1 MSKKMVTITCKSIV
15 LLTNAVNETVRYLEQ
30 YGLNT
35 NIVALEQDDKG
46 KYFAC
51 IVYECGELEKYF
63 RYSVYEL
70 DYSDIRESKLNNYD
84 DFIDPEFGEEDSGI
98 LKEELDRENKEKL
111 GKNEA
116 GRVINPLAKELL
128 TTTGNSIDL
137 TEDLM
142 NKKGGNGLYEKS
154 NMSPGK
160 PNMNTRRPGMKW
172 DI

>member
-15 LLTNAVNETVRYLEQ
+15 LLTNAINETVRYLEQ

-70 DYSDIRESKLNNYD
+70 DYSDIRGSRIDDYD
-84 DFIDPEFGEEDSGI
+84 DFIDPEYGEEDSGI
-98 LKEELDRENKEKL
+98 LKEEMDRENKERL

-142 NKKGGNGLYEKS
+142 NKKGGKGLYEKS

-160 PNMNTRRPGMKW
+160 PNINPRRPGMKW

>member
-15 LLTNAVNETVRYLEQ
+15 LLTNAINETVRYLEQ

-70 DYSDIRESKLNNYD
+70 DYSDIRGSRIDDYD
-84 DFIDPEFGEEDSGI
+84 DFIDPEYGEEDSGI
-98 LKEELDRENKEKL
+98 LKEEMDRENKERL

-160 PNMNTRRPGMKW
+160 PNMNLRRPGMKW
-172 DI
+172 GI